1 MSFEN
6 SPSSTPRRAP
16 GPLPAAGA
24 SPSQPQEAKEVTVT
38 DQELLDYKTQTLLN
52 DDDQATELRMQIA
65 FYGEQLLNRVKYEV
79 DVMERELVALATVFN
94 EFLTEVKSLD
104 GQINQLTSTINA
116 GKLQAAKEL
125 DTTIKQEVQ
134 VVVDQLRMVQSS
146 DLENVEVLYQNLDAL
161 QDNYQIL
168 QKQIETLDEIGIKT
182 DHLKKNLPALEKGI
196 SQFGKSIEERQL
208 SLLVGEEE
216 QQTEKVDYESI
227 RLELKGMLQNQS
239 RAMIGHLRQ
248 AQVMA
253 NPREVEML
261 KRNHMGFEASLEEIN
276 NQINSLA
283 EAGLDISELQ
293 EMIKPIAA
301 GLKQFDR
308 ALSSNQFLKITERI
322 YAEVEVVSQQIREAQ
337 YINNRDDLDV
347 LQENVD
353 ILYENCDAF
362 ADELDEVAGQ
372 GLDITPVL
380 EHYNV
385 LRVNLEQFERVLQDA
400 GNRIGLTSGN
410 F

>member
-1 MSFEN
+1 MSVEN
-6 SPSSTPRRAP
+6 SSNPTLRRAP
-16 GPLPAAGA
+16 GPLPAAGT
-24 SPSQPQEAKEVTVT
+24 SPSQPQESKEVTVT

-146 DLENVEVLYQNLDAL
+146 DLESVEVLYQNLDAL

-182 DHLKKNLPALEKGI
+182 DHLKKDLPALEKGI

-216 QQTEKVDYESI
+216 QQTEKIDYESI

-261 KRNHMGFEASLEEIN
+261 KRNHMGFEASLEEIS
-276 NQINSLA
+276 NQMNSLA

-293 EMIKPIAA
+293 DMLKPIAA

-337 YINNRDDLDV
+337 YINNREDLEV

-372 GLDITPVL
+372 GLDIGPVL

>member
-1 MSFEN
+1 
-6 SPSSTPRRAP
+6 
-16 GPLPAAGA
+16 
-24 SPSQPQEAKEVTVT
+24 
-38 DQELLDYKTQTLLN
+38 
-52 DDDQATELRMQIA
+52 
-65 FYGEQLLNRVKYEV
+65 
-79 DVMERELVALATVFN
+79 MEGELVALATVFN

-125 DTTIKQEVQ
+125 DATIKQEVQ

-208 SLLVGEEE
+208 SLLVGEDGQEA
-216 QQTEKVDYESI
+216 EKVDYESI

-276 NQINSLA
+276 NQVNSLA